1 MLSVFAEESLLR
13 WLFVTVEFELSKSVL
28 FYQVQNFIT
37 HFWQGMPGHITSVL
51 ECPVVVDIVAICD
64 SILYKVNSRV
74 CSVHDIEERS
84 ADLHDSL
91 FLLSCSKR

>member
-1 MLSVFAEESLLR
+1 MNLVG
-13 WLFVTVEFELSKSVL
+13 SVL

-37 HFWQGMPGHITSVL
+37 HFWQGMPGHIISVL

-64 SILYKVNSRV
+64 SILYKVKSRA

-84 ADLHDSL
+84 ERSGICMTVYSYSHAVSVED
-91 FLLSCSKR
+91 K